1 MSDIDSEVGSKL
13 VIAKWTDRFI
23 AWLVDVIVILAV
35 MAVINF
41 VATQTVLHVDNVA
54 VEEAMSGV
62 YFVAFFVVFFAYW
75 TVLEYSTGQS
85 VGKIMLKLKVLDIDG
100 GRPSFKGVLLS
111 SFGKAVVWPVDAV
124 LGLILTNEKRQR
136 IFNKLG
142 DTIVVKIKETGDM
155 SDEKYVKD

>member
-13 VIAKWTDRFI
+13 VIAKWTDRFL
-23 AWLVDVIVILAV
+23 AWLVDFIVILSV
-35 MAVINF
+35 LAVINF
-41 VATQTVLHVDNVA
+41 VATQTVLQGYDMA
-54 VEEAMSGV
+54 VENAMSGV
-62 YFVAFFVVFFAYW
+62 YLVVFFAYW
-75 TVLEYSTGQS
+75 TILEYNIGQS
-85 VGKIMLKLKVLDIDG
+85 AGKIMLKLKVVDING
-100 GRPSFKGVLLS
+100 GRPSFKGILLS
-111 SFGKAVVWPVDAV
+111 SFGKTVLLPVDAI

>member
-1 MSDIDSEVGSKL
+1 
-13 VIAKWTDRFI
+13 
-23 AWLVDVIVILAV
+23 
-35 MAVINF
+35 
-41 VATQTVLHVDNVA
+41 
-54 VEEAMSGV
+54 MSGV
-62 YFVAFFVVFFAYW
+62 YLVVFFAYW
-75 TVLEYSTGQS
+75 TVLEYSGGQS

-111 SFGKAVVWPVDAV
+111 SFGKTVLLPVDAI

>member
-13 VIAKWTDRFI
+13 VIAKWTDRFL
-23 AWLVDVIVILAV
+23 AWLVDFIVILSV
-35 MAVINF
+35 LAVINF
-41 VATQTVLHVDNVA
+41 VATQTVLQGYDMA
-54 VEEAMSGV
+54 VENAMSGV
-62 YFVAFFVVFFAYW
+62 YLVVFFAYW
-75 TVLEYSTGQS
+75 TVLEYNIGQS
-85 VGKIMLKLKVLDIDG
+85 AGKIMLKLKVVDING
-100 GRPSFKGVLLS
+100 GRPSFKGILLS
-111 SFGKAVVWPVDAV
+111 SFGKTVLLPVDAI

>member
-13 VIAKWTDRFI
+13 VIAKWTDRFL
-23 AWLVDVIVILAV
+23 AWLVDFIVILSV
-35 MAVINF
+35 LAVINF
-41 VATQTVLHVDNVA
+41 VATQTVFHGYDMA
-54 VEEAMSGV
+54 VENAMSGV
-62 YFVAFFVVFFAYW
+62 YLVVFFAYW
-75 TVLEYSTGQS
+75 TVLEYNIGQS
-85 VGKIMLKLKVLDIDG
+85 AGKIMLKLKVVDING
-100 GRPSFKGVLLS
+100 GRPSFKGILLS
-111 SFGKAVVWPVDAV
+111 SFGKTVLLPVDAI

>member
-13 VIAKWTDRFI
+13 VIAKWTDRFL
-23 AWLVDVIVILAV
+23 AWLVDFIVILSVLA
-35 MAVINF
+35 AINF
-41 VATQTVLHVDNVA
+41 AVTQTVFQGYDMA

-62 YFVAFFVVFFAYW
+62 YLVVFFAYW
-75 TVLEYSTGQS
+75 TVLEYSGGQS

-111 SFGKAVVWPVDAV
+111 SFGKTVLLPVDAI